1 VKRIILVLMMVIG
14 ALTYSYDR
22 DAMLELIQ
30 KIDYQQEY
38 GTLEGFDKNT
48 YKVNNRYVDDN
59 YADRYSDNYYINI
72 VNVGKYRILGVAGWL
87 EYYKDRHDLRVIIV
101 YDTQTEMYYG
111 IKVNE
116 KMLKDYV
123 LDGRLDYNDIEK
135 NKQKLSKKYSD
146 VEAILSEKVLRLIS
160 RQELRE
166 WFYVD

>member
-1 VKRIILVLMMVIG
+1 
-14 ALTYSYDR
+14 
-22 DAMLELIQ
+22 
-30 KIDYQQEY
+30 
-38 GTLEGFDKNT
+38 
-48 YKVNNRYVDDN
+48 
-59 YADRYSDNYYINI
+59 
-72 VNVGKYRILGVAGWL
+72 
-87 EYYKDRHDLRVIIV
+87 
-101 YDTQTEMYYG
+101 MYYG